1 MMTGPNRLRS
11 SWSCHPSSPL
21 TSSSCLAP
29 YDRSCEMC
37 QSGCKLRPT
46 SWQQPLLW
54 DSRPRSEGEPSCSP
68 KRWILP
74 GRETEEGSGAEH
86 RRDALWQVA
95 RAGRPVG
102 PLLDEA
108 PEVGAESPPGGLTK
122 PMWDTLRDRFVDE
135 MKSAG
140 RKAIARAIV
149 AYCDGKQ
156 VKTFVGERAGTIAD
170 RPRGSREFYWD
181 TVFVPEDS
189 SGHSRG
195 LTYAEIVESAD
206 LGLAYKIRELSQ
218 SSAAMKSFLEYRLR
232 AGDPELWR

>member
-1 MMTGPNRLRS
+1 MATKNRIRIVYV
-11 SWSCHPSSPL
+11 
-21 TSSSCLAP
+21 TSSKFKKEENETFLRECSLGNGARIDDVFEFDIRPVPIQEILNVDLSVMVSAEVVSAYSQLKVPCIVEHAGLVFSDYA
-29 YDRSCEMC
+29 DRSY
-37 QSGCKLRPT
+37 
-46 SWQQPLLW
+46 
-54 DSRPRSEGEPSCSP
+54 
-68 KRWILP
+68 
-74 GRETEEGSGAEH
+74 
-86 RRDALWQVA
+86 
-95 RAGRPVG
+95 
-102 PLLDEA
+102 
-108 PEVGAESPPGGLTK
+108 PGGLTK

-135 MKSAG
+135 TKSAG
-140 RKAIARAIV
+140 RKAIARAVV

-181 TVFVPEDS
+181 TVFIPEDS

>member
-1 MMTGPNRLRS
+1 MATNTKIVIAYV
-11 SWSCHPSSPL
+11 
-21 TSSSCLAP
+21 TSSKFKREENEVFLRECALPDGRRVEDAFEFDIRPVPIQEILNVDLAVMVSAEVVSAYSQLKVP
-29 YDRSCEMC
+29 CIVEHAGLVFSDYADRSY
-37 QSGCKLRPT
+37 
-46 SWQQPLLW
+46 
-54 DSRPRSEGEPSCSP
+54 
-68 KRWILP
+68 
-74 GRETEEGSGAEH
+74 
-86 RRDALWQVA
+86 
-95 RAGRPVG
+95 
-102 PLLDEA
+102 
-108 PEVGAESPPGGLTK
+108 PGGLTK

-135 MKSAG
+135 TKSAG
-140 RKAIARAIV
+140 RKAIARAVV

-170 RPRGSREFYWD
+170 RPRGSRKFYWD
-181 TVFVPEDS
+181 TVFIPEDS